1 MKMISLKEDF
11 IEQIT
16 QKYSST
22 IISDH
27 VGADN
32 SVTGKQILKLT
43 QSKQINFFIVKIL
56 FQQWQDEMKKLE
68 SPYFNYKTI
77 EVRKAMVDLMN
88 ILSQNIEVQASDL
101 GALIEKAFYQAL
113 LLYINPAEYLI
124 EELIDKRDSKLTDKL
139 SSQLTKYLVYQK
151 SEISEFTQQVREMP
165 VEEVISLTGGY
176 FEDYDS
182 IEGLDLFIKEII
194 DIVDINLED
203 FVKVE
208 DKAEPEYIRTEETIE
223 SEEFEPEIE
232 VDDEIE
238 ESYSDYNDEET
249 PDEEEDEIVEE
260 INDIEEDEI
269 NDEDNLNAE
278 DKSEEETQV
287 EEKEIENSAKEIN
300 EDLVK
305 ESTESTLND
314 KFGIESKTL
323 ADVHEEKKISNIME
337 AISINHK
344 YMFLQELFD
353 GDNEVF
359 QKAVIEIE
367 ERKTFDAA
375 VEFLVQ
381 NYAKEFF
388 WDMNSDEVKEF
399 LKVIFRYFR

>member
-27 VGADN
+27 VGTDN

-43 QSKQINFFIVKIL
+43 QSKQINFFIIKIL

-77 EVRKAMVDLMN
+77 EVRKAMIDLMN

-101 GALIEKAFYQAL
+101 EALIEKAFYQAL

-124 EELIDKRDSKLTDKL
+124 EELIEKRDSKLTDKL

-151 SEISEFTQQVREMP
+151 TEINEFTQQVREMP
-165 VEEVISLTGGY
+165 VEEVIKLTGGY

-182 IEGLDLFIKEII
+182 IEGLDLFIKEIN
-194 DIVDINLED
+194 DVVETNLED

-208 DKAEPEYIRTEETIE
+208 DKVESEVIETEENIE
-223 SEEFEPEIE
+223 SEKFEPENYEADEIE
-232 VDDEIE
+232 KSSTDDNDEETFDAEEEEIKDIEEEEILIEDNLVAEDSSEEETKVEDQEIDEDISSADEIE
-238 ESYSDYNDEET
+238 ED
-249 PDEEEDEIVEE
+249 P
-260 INDIEEDEI
+260 
-269 NDEDNLNAE
+269 
-278 DKSEEETQV
+278 
-287 EEKEIENSAKEIN
+287 
-300 EDLVK
+300 VK
-305 ESTESTLND
+305 ESAESTLND

-359 QKAVIEIE
+359 QKAVNEIE